1 MKKNFFIVITILI
14 ILFLI
19 NFCRNYFIL
28 KKIYNLGSKFETTEN
43 YRVQEKITTLNNK
56 VVKNYYYMDKKYLY
70 IEETQIQDK
79 NYNYI
84 IFHNLDTDEY
94 SKFVANE
101 NGELILTDNQIK
113 DSKRDF
119 IESFI
124 YYKFYEFSDL
134 LKKSIF
140 KIIKEDSENYII
152 NVNNQ
157 DEYIDKQTG
166 LLRKIVSISNDIDVE
181 VIFEKN
187 VVDSKTIDI
196 NQYLIKSELT

>member
-28 KKIYNLGSKFETTEN
+28 KKIYNLGSNFETGEN

-84 IFHNLDTDEY
+84 IFHNLGTDEY

-196 NQYLIKSELT
+196 NQYLIKE

>member
-1 MKKNFFIVITILI
+1 M
-14 ILFLI
+14 
-19 NFCRNYFIL
+19 
-28 KKIYNLGSKFETTEN
+28 
-43 YRVQEKITTLNNK
+43 QEKITTLNNK

-124 YYKFYEFSDL
+124 YYKSYEFSDL

-187 VVDSKTIDI
+187 LVDSKTIDS
-196 NQYLIKSELT
+196 NQYLVKE